1 MRIKILLI
9 DDDEDIH
16 LIAKAALEESGMHQ
30 VISARTGNE
39 GLKMAE
45 FHSPELILLDQ
56 ILPDIDGKTLMEE
69 LKSGRNSTETPI
81 IFLTGKDDQ
90 DTITDLI
97 SAGAEAVITKPF
109 NPELLADQI
118 TQIMNESK

>member
-1 MRIKILLI
+1 MKILLI

-16 LIAKAALEESGMHQ
+16 LITKAALEASGKHQ

-45 FHSPELILLDQ
+45 IHSPELILLDQ
-56 ILPDIDGKTLMEE
+56 MLPDIDGKTLMGE
-69 LKSGRNSTETPI
+69 LKSGRNSTGTPI
-81 IFLTGKDDQ
+81 VFLTGKDDQ

-118 TQIMNESK
+118 TQIMNGSR

>member
-1 MRIKILLI
+1 MKILLI

-16 LIAKAALEESGMHQ
+16 LIAKAALEESGTYQ

-45 FHSPELILLDQ
+45 IHSPDLILLDKM
-56 ILPDIDGKTLMEE
+56 LPDIDGKTLMEG
-69 LKSGRNSTETPI
+69 LKSSRSSTETPI
-81 IFLTGKDDQ
+81 IFLTGKNDQ

-118 TQIMNESK
+118 TQIMNESR

>member
-1 MRIKILLI
+1 MKILLI
-9 DDDEDIH
+9 DDDKDIH
-16 LIAKAALEESGMHQ
+16 LITKAALEASGRHR
-30 VISARTGNE
+30 VISATTGNE

-45 FHSPELILLDQ
+45 NHSPELILLDQ
-56 ILPDIDGKTLMEE
+56 MLPDIDGKTLMEE
-69 LKSGRNSTETPI
+69 LKSSRMPTGTRI
-81 IFLTGKDDQ
+81 VFLTGKDDQ

-118 TQIMNESK
+118 TRIMNGSR

>member
-1 MRIKILLI
+1 MKILLI

-16 LIAKAALEESGMHQ
+16 LIAKTALEESGTYQ

-45 FHSPELILLDQ
+45 IHSPDLILLDKM
-56 ILPDIDGKTLMEE
+56 LPDIDGKTLMEG
-69 LKSGRNSTETPI
+69 LKSSRSSTETPI
-81 IFLTGKDDQ
+81 IFLTGKNDQ

-118 TQIMNESK
+118 TQIMNESR

>member
-1 MRIKILLI
+1 MKILLI

-16 LIAKAALEESGMHQ
+16 LITKAALEASGKHR
-30 VISARTGNE
+30 VISAATGNE

-45 FHSPELILLDQ
+45 SYSPKLILLDQ
-56 ILPDIDGKTLMEE
+56 MLPDIDGKTLMDK
-69 LKSGRNSTETPI
+69 LKSSGNSTGTPI
-81 IFLTGKDDQ
+81 IFLTGKDDR

-97 SAGAEAVITKPF
+97 SAGAEGVITKPF

-118 TQIMNESK
+118 TQIMNESR